1 MSVFIFF
8 AFLGFGL
15 QMRNALE
22 QRKRIRFLAHF
33 LKNYRIE
40 SLMAPSGGAI
50 LEKPAFGRPSIINRR
65 FSA

>member
-1 MSVFIFF
+1 MSVFILF

-40 SLMAPSGGAI
+40 S
-50 LEKPAFGRPSIINRR
+50 
-65 FSA
+65 